1 MKMAIESMPD
11 RINTG
16 GIRFQSQDWGEMNVS
31 HIHLPAGADAAP
43 LLEGLPGNCCQVPH
57 WGLVLDGSIKV
68 DYADGQSEIVS
79 AGEAYHWPAGH
90 SVAATSD
97 YRAIEFSPAKG
108 MGEVMD
114 HLRGKLG
121 LD

>member
-1 MKMAIESMPD
+1 
-11 RINTG
+11 
-16 GIRFQSQDWGEMNVS
+16 MNVS

-43 LLEGLPGNCCQVPH
+43 LLQGLPGDCRQVPH
-57 WGLVLDGSIKV
+57 WGLVLDGSIRV
-68 DYADGQSEIVS
+68 DYADGETETVS

-97 YRAIEFSPAKG
+97 YRAIEFSPAEG
-108 MGEVMD
+108 MGKVMN